1 MALPKSR
8 PELKAYVKR
17 RLGEPVITVNVA
29 DDQLEERIDDAL
41 SFFQDYHFN
50 ASERLYLKH
59 KLTYSNLVF
68 TTASTGTFANGEG
81 IRGATSLATAGVHTQ
96 ANSTVVSYK
105 YPRVFPSA
113 NVFLVGET
121 VTGLTTNATAVVGA
135 VQIGDWENQYI
146 PISPLVMS
154 IVKVLPLDGF
164 AVDRG
169 TGLFSWNY
177 QFLINDLSWLS
188 SSSVISYFMTRSHM
202 EMLNDLFIGDYPVRF
217 NRHIDRLQLDLD
229 WNEDIRPGDYIVV
242 EAFRIVDPA
251 LYNSIW
257 GDRYLRDYTTAL
269 VKKQWGQNL
278 MKFEGVQMPGGVMLN
293 GRGIYEE
300 GKAEVEKL
308 ETEIQAKYEL
318 PPEFYVM

>member
-8 PELKAYVKR
+8 PELKAYIKR

-41 SFFQDYHFN
+41 AFFQDYHFN
-50 ASERLYLKH
+50 ASERVYLKH

-68 TTASTGTFANGEG
+68 TTASTGTFANGESIVG
-81 IRGATSLATAGVHTQ
+81 STSHARADVHLV
-96 ANSTVVSYK
+96 ANSTVLSYK
-105 YPRVFPSA
+105 YPRFFPSQ
-113 NVFLVGET
+113 NVFTVGET
-121 VTGLTTNATAVVGA
+121 VTGNKTNSTAVIQT
-135 VQIGDWENQYI
+135 VQVGDWENQYL

-202 EMLNDLFIGDYPVRF
+202 EMLNDLFIGDYPIRF
-217 NRHIDRLQLDLD
+217 NRHMDRLGLDLD

-251 LYNSIW
+251 LYPAVWS
-257 GDRYLRDYTTAL
+257 DRYLRDYATAL
-269 VKKQWGQNL
+269 TKKQWGQNL
-278 MKFEGVQMPGGVMLN
+278 TKFEGVQMPGGVMLN
-293 GRGIYEE
+293 GRAIYDAAQ
-300 GKAEVEKL
+300 AEIEKL
-308 ETEIQAKYEL
+308 ETDIQAKYEL